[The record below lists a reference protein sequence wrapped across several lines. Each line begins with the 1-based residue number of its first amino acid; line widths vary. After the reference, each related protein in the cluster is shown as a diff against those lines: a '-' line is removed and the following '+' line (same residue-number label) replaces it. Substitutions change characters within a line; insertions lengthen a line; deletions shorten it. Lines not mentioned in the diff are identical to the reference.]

1 MVGIVFIPVSS
12 NSHSKTITEQKT
24 STDDI
29 YQAINENF
37 TRAINEMVK
46 YQPQYMQ
53 SLSNLQIDYI
63 QALKNIVENAISV
76 QKQIV
81 DAKWN
86 STPFPVTQYLEHG
99 FAEQLKGFTN
109 NIINITIIGNEV
121 MVNILNATRDNL
133 GVYNKALY
141 LASEYHTNTIK
152 LWNSFFDIIQQY
164 NR

>member
-1 MVGIVFIPVSS
+1 MEFITASS
-12 NSHSKTITEQKT
+12 NTHSKTITEQKR
-24 STDDI
+24 SIHNI
-29 YQAINENF
+29 YEAINDNF

-46 YQPQYMQ
+46 YQPQYIQ

-76 QKQIV
+76 QKQIE

-86 STPFPVTQYLEHG
+86 STPLPVTQYFEHR

-121 MVNILNATRDNL
+121 MLNILNTTRENL
-133 GVYNKALY
+133 GVYNRTL
-141 LASEYHTNTIK
+141 
-152 LWNSFFDIIQQY
+152 
-164 NR
+164 